1 MGELAKL
8 DLPLPIACV
17 TTRNIPA
24 PSLVERLSSVRL
36 VPGVKKVGDHWIRE
50 CGKIKIKSME
60 SSGRC
65 LQKFAGQLLGLL
77 MRSSDGEET

>member
-1 MGELAKL
+1 M
-8 DLPLPIACV
+8 
-17 TTRNIPA
+17 
-24 PSLVERLSSVRL
+24 SSVRL
-36 VPGVKKVGDHWIRE
+36 VPGVRKVGDHWIRE